1 MTGKIKGRQL
11 TVTDCSQTAEI
22 FSGWLGQGIG
32 LTSMPKKGYFV
43 IQEAQLMLT
52 NPHGA
57 FIAEMAVRGHSRSW
71 KVALFDSLTMV
82 SY

>member
-1 MTGKIKGRQL
+1 
-11 TVTDCSQTAEI
+11 
-22 FSGWLGQGIG
+22 
-32 LTSMPKKGYFV
+32 MPKRGYFV

-57 FIAEMAVRGHSRSW
+57 FIAEMAVRGHSRSS